1 MINRLHQNQRMSG
14 VVTWPANGS
23 MVVVSGQV
31 ADDRSLDV
39 AGQTAD
45 VLAKIDRLLADAG
58 VSKADALYAYIW
70 LPDIGDFD
78 AMNSVWDK
86 WIVPGSAPARACVEA
101 KLADPALKVEIQV
114 FAHKAS

>member
-1 MINRLHQNQRMSG
+1 MPNQPMTYQFDLFLNQRPFMNTRLHRNQRMTG

-31 ADDRSLDV
+31 ADDKSLDG

-45 VLAKIDRLLADAG
+45 VLAKIDRLLAHAD

-70 LPDIGDFD
+70 LLDIKDFD
-78 AMNSVWDK
+78 AMNKVWD
-86 WIVPGSAPARACVEA
+86 S
-101 KLADPALKVEIQV
+101 
-114 FAHKAS
+114 

>member
-1 MINRLHQNQRMSG
+1 MITRLHQNQRMSG
-14 VVTWPANGS
+14 VVTWPASGS

-31 ADDRSLDV
+31 ADDKTLDV

-78 AMNSVWDK
+78 AMNAVWDK
-86 WIVPGSAPARACVEA
+86 WLAPGSAPARATVEA

>member
-1 MINRLHQNQRMSG
+1 MAQRAHRIFLLGRHGFG
-14 VVTWPANGS
+14 V
-23 MVVVSGQV
+23 
-31 ADDRSLDV
+31 
-39 AGQTAD
+39 
-45 VLAKIDRLLADAG
+45 ILADAG

-78 AMNSVWDK
+78 AMNAVWDK
-86 WIVPGSAPARACVEA
+86 WLAPGSAPARATVEA